1 MTIASKTHGYHL
13 LRKGRISVSR
23 HIYLIT
29 FITQHRNPIFH
40 DWELACQAARIF
52 SMSPTWGDAQLLS
65 WVLMPDHF
73 HGLIQL
79 GDTETLSNVVKKAK
93 GRSALLINRQRL
105 QTGNLWMEG
114 FHDHAIRKEDDLH
127 SVARYMVLN
136 PVRAGLVK
144 RCGDYP
150 FWDAIWI

>member
-1 MTIASKTHGYHL
+1 
-13 LRKGRISVSR
+13 
-23 HIYLIT
+23 
-29 FITQHRNPIFH
+29 
-40 DWELACQAARIF
+40 
-52 SMSPTWGDAQLLS
+52 
-65 WVLMPDHF
+65 MPDHF